1 MKGDLQEMR
10 KKLLAALLAFGLAI
24 TSATFI
30 AAPAEAAT
38 ETSQSSSDEDL
49 SYGDFHVE
57 AKKLKENDSQ
67 LKSKNG
73 KVGASSQSSES
84 YWGQFSG
91 SYYYNQLDTDEKALY
106 NKLKNLAY
114 SYLNGTVSATSSV
127 FSDGSS
133 SYVTESVTQSGVD
146 IDEALNVATI
156 FLYENPQFYFIDS
169 STLPYTE
176 SYSGYWWFDSSSS
189 WTLSFKIYSVYANG
203 SARQSYT
210 NQFKS
215 AVDSYISGASAYSS
229 DLAKETYFHDQLA
242 SDVSYN
248 QAAADN
254 QQIEETSESQSAASA
269 FLMKNTVCAG
279 CTKACSPLRI
289 SAGIENVGVTSNTH
303 AWNEVKINGVWYVC
317 DVTWDQNSWP
327 THDYFNISESEL
339 RSMDKMVEF
348 NTSGW
353 WSMAQTGNEWVHTP
367 LSYYSTIRPACVT
380 PHTSD
385 VDAIDLTAAQKTGNT
400 SATSDTSSSDTDTGN
415 SNVTPSDSSSDT
427 SADDTATNKNPEPK
441 QIESE
446 KPVKPNYFKVKKF
459 RKGALQLTIKTKSN
473 VDAYYVRYRVKGTSK
488 WKSVIVEVNGKSLT
502 FTIAGLKSGKTYQ
515 LIAYSVDSDVN
526 RSNPTKV
533 RTIKA

>member
-24 TSATFI
+24 TSATFT

-73 KVGASSQSSES
+73 KLGASSQSSES

-203 SARQSYT
+203 SAIQSY
-210 NQFKS
+210 
-215 AVDSYISGASAYSS
+215 
-229 DLAKETYFHDQLA
+229 
-242 SDVSYN
+242 
-248 QAAADN
+248 
-254 QQIEETSESQSAASA
+254 
-269 FLMKNTVCAG
+269 
-279 CTKACSPLRI
+279 
-289 SAGIENVGVTSNTH
+289 
-303 AWNEVKINGVWYVC
+303 
-317 DVTWDQNSWP
+317 
-327 THDYFNISESEL
+327 
-339 RSMDKMVEF
+339 
-348 NTSGW
+348 
-353 WSMAQTGNEWVHTP
+353 
-367 LSYYSTIRPACVT
+367 
-380 PHTSD
+380 
-385 VDAIDLTAAQKTGNT
+385 
-400 SATSDTSSSDTDTGN
+400 
-415 SNVTPSDSSSDT
+415 
-427 SADDTATNKNPEPK
+427 
-441 QIESE
+441 
-446 KPVKPNYFKVKKF
+446 
-459 RKGALQLTIKTKSN
+459 
-473 VDAYYVRYRVKGTSK
+473 
-488 WKSVIVEVNGKSLT
+488 
-502 FTIAGLKSGKTYQ
+502 
-515 LIAYSVDSDVN
+515 
-526 RSNPTKV
+526 
-533 RTIKA
+533 